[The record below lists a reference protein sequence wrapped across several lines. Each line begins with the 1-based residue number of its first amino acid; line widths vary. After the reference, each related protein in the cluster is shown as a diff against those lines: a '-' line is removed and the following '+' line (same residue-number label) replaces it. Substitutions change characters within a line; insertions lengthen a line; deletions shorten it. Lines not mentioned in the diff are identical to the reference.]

1 MFSAAPPA
9 LSLRHVLVQ
18 RGVVVMLCLT
28 LGLQW
33 TLLQG
38 IAWTE
43 MFISFAQQGS
53 VMEAVEK
60 TFDGRHACPLCL
72 KVKEGSQHG
81 ENNGQPPEEDDTK
94 KDLDAKDTAAELV
107 SHTALRPPAAE
118 TLSFALL
125 HAVPVQRNEMPER
138 PPPRRGLV

>member
-1 MFSAAPPA
+1 MPFFASRRRT
-9 LSLRHVLVQ
+9 LHHLVR
-18 RGVVVMLCLT
+18 RGVVLLLCLT

-43 MFISFAQQGS
+43 MFISFARQGS

-72 KVKEGSQHG
+72 KVKEGSQHA
-81 ENNGQPPEEDDTK
+81 ENNGQPPEEDDSK
-94 KDLDAKDTAAELV
+94 KELDARDSSAVLV
-107 SHTALRPPAAE
+107 GNTILVPPTGE
-118 TLSFALL
+118 TLSFAPL
-125 HAVPVQRNEMPER
+125 HAVLTTRHEMPET
-138 PPPRRGLV
+138 PPPRRGRV